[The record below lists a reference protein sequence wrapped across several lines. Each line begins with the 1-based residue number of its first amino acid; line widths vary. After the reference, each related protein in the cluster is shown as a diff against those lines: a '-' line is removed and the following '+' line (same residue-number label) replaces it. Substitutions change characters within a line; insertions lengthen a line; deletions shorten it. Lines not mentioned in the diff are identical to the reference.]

1 MNDLANR
8 YKEEELIQEP
18 DINDIYREIDVFLDK
33 VYVKIQPGRKDM
45 DTDSSQ

>member
-8 YKEEELIQEP
+8 YKEEELMQEP

-33 VYVKIQPGRKDM
+33 VHVKLHPGRKSI
-45 DTDSSQ
+45 DTDST